1 MLQIRLLWQ
10 TDTATFLIE
19 RMNDMQILEFIKELN
34 NASDKNVFISSHIK
48 SDKYIPYEIKVK
60 ICQNIVESS
69 CMVDG
74 RVKYNTPALS
84 MLYDL
89 AIIEQYTDI
98 EIDYE
103 ASTQIYNNL
112 IQNNIM
118 TLIKESETF
127 PSKELD
133 AFDEILDWVL
143 DDFEMNEGS
152 FIGWLNNRVDNLG
165 TLLEEIPRLS
175 V

>member
-1 MLQIRLLWQ
+1 
-10 TDTATFLIE
+10 
-19 RMNDMQILEFIKELN
+19 MNILNFIKELN
-34 NASDKNVFISSHIK
+34 KADNKVAFVDSHID
-48 SDKYIPYEIKVK
+48 SNKYVPYEVKVK

-69 CMVDG
+69 CLEDG
-74 RVKYNTPALS
+74 RVKYNTPALF

-103 ASTQIYNNL
+103 ISTQIYNNL
-112 IQNNIM
+112 LQNNIIS
-118 TLIKESETF
+118 LVKETSIF
-127 PSKELD
+127 PPKELD

-143 DDFEMNEGS
+143 NDFKMNEGS

-165 TLLEEIPRLS
+165 TLLEEIPQLS